1 MAEECYQSD
10 EKRVLRACTECGTLP
25 GASGVLLKAMSYEL
39 RFDFCY
45 DEPHGVF
52 FRILLWAC
60 NLFIWGTCES
70 EITLV
75 QSRSDHGRDKLS
87 GRTVGQKR
95 RNRRHFADRRKRITA
110 EAIA

>member
-52 FRILLWAC
+52 LGFCCGPAICSFGAPAK
-60 NLFIWGTCES
+60 
-70 EITLV
+70 V
-75 QSRSDHGRDKLS
+75 KL
-87 GRTVGQKR
+87 
-95 RNRRHFADRRKRITA
+95 H
-110 EAIA
+110 